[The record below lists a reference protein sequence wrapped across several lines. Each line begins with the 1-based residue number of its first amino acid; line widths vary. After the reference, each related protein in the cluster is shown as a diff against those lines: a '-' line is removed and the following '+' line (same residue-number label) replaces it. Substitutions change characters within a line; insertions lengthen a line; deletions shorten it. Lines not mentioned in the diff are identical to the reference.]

1 MRLFRDD
8 YGPPNYAV
16 CWNSNHLLRSPTVT
30 GFCPSPRSMTN
41 NIIVEFQ
48 NKKTTIE
55 YFIFKWVYYSF
66 KGKNN
71 LSKLQGTQEL
81 QEVHEHVCDKE
92 TATIDRVKNRDSL
105 KYND

>member
-1 MRLFRDD
+1 
-8 YGPPNYAV
+8 
-16 CWNSNHLLRSPTVT
+16 
-30 GFCPSPRSMTN
+30 MTN

-105 KYND
+105 KYNV